1 MNQEYLL
8 YLGGGVGLTTLDL
21 VLLALC
27 PVFAALGT
35 TVSASIKRVS
45 QKVEFEEATELPVS
59 VQGKDEASLSEE
71 EKLKLYNE
79 RHRKAHREFEFY
91 KNRAEGRRL
100 AYIGFVLGLVIAL
113 YFVGSIKQD
122 ITAVARIL
130 ALCILLGYQA
140 PTLWSL
146 QESVIKNAVEKKLR
160 ELTCKNEKP

>member
-1 MNQEYLL
+1 MNEEYLL

-35 TVSASIKRVS
+35 TVSASIKREN

-59 VQGKDEASLSEE
+59 EQGKDEASLSKD

-79 RHRKAHREFEFY
+79 RRRKEHRVFSVYIKRT
-91 KNRAEGRRL
+91 EGRRL

-130 ALCILLGYQA
+130 ALCVLLGYQA

-146 QESVIKNAVEKKLR
+146 QESVIKNAAEKKLR
-160 ELTCKNEKP
+160 ELTGKKEKP